1 MVIYQLKFVR
11 VMATERWLAIV
22 SVALF
27 AMFAGEMISVYNF
40 MINIPSDDEFLRA
53 FDADSKI
60 IQFVSIGVGPAGI
73 LAGVAFI
80 MSKRYGS
87 KQIGGMIIV
96 GGIILLVGMYVCY
109 YMVDKI
115 DDNYITDSVRYIPI
129 LFMILSFP
137 VMGVGTYLTKLKKK
151 RPKKEYF

>member
-1 MVIYQLKFVR
+1 
-11 VMATERWLAIV
+11 MATETWLGIL

-40 MINIPSDDEFLRA
+40 MINIPEDDGFLRA
-53 FDADSKI
+53 FSADSKI

-80 MSKRYGS
+80 MSKQYGS
-87 KQIGGMIIV
+87 KQIGGMIIA

-109 YMVDKI
+109 SMLDKI
-115 DDNYITDSVRYIPI
+115 EDNYITDSVRYLPI
-129 LFMILSFP
+129 LFMALSAP
-137 VMGVGTYLTKLKKK
+137 VMGVGAYLMKLKKR

>member
-1 MVIYQLKFVR
+1 
-11 VMATERWLAIV
+11 MATERWLAII

-53 FDADSKI
+53 FEADPKL

-80 MSKRYGS
+80 MSKQYGS
-87 KQIGGMIIV
+87 KQIGGMIIA

-109 YMVDKI
+109 SMVDKI
-115 DDNYITDSVRYIPI
+115 DDNYITDSVKYLPI
-129 LFMILSFP
+129 MFMVLSAP
-137 VMGVGTYLTKLKKK
+137 VMGVGAYLFKLKKK
-151 RPKKEYF
+151 RYKKEYF